1 VEARAKALKD
11 RWDAEEGGGQ
21 ENGEANQ
28 EGRVSRKS
36 LGSFASSEKTLQ
48 DVRSVRQQQAQLEGV
63 VERNI
68 QLEAQISV
76 DKAKKVRA
84 EDELAEMQKELA
96 EEKKLAAKARVRV
109 RELEEELE
117 KEQAAHVRE
126 QSSHE
131 ATKDLLTEQQLS
143 GLVLREQ
150 VQIEKINT
158 ERQKSS
164 KAVMEKESEGEQRL
178 AEEKMKALE
187 DKMASVRAANDTIE
201 AAHKSL
207 MEQGNVSQAIKD
219 SAEESLRDLKMKLEE
234 TIEAKAGIG
243 DDQVQ
248 QLQEQA
254 STFQDLC
261 DTMRNA
267 LDDDKARQRGAE
279 KAVGNLVE
287 RLTEAQQVAQFQMLA
302 LQQQV
307 VNLSAQAAQ
316 PQPMLM
322 ALPPPSPSRPKYMA
336 LTATP
341 APLVYY
347 TSAPSRQASQPVLVT
362 MCPHGQPKAH
372 LPQPAGSF
380 SRQVS
385 LQNLGTDPGS
395 SPPMPLPQTSPRLR
409 SAPATPI
416 TTHYGCTSGSS
427 IIAGPGGS
435 SVNVEA
441 PSWFRL
447 LPGNAPVGARFS
459 NFQTTPTSAASTASS
474 PSVSLIQ
481 PPAVAVVGQ
490 TSSMTAAPGPPA
502 SPSNMRTASGEVPF
516 VAVNSFHAHIS
527 PVLSSRRSSL
537 SARQGAKREA

>member
-28 EGRVSRKS
+28 EGRASRKS

-96 EEKKLAAKARVRV
+96 EEKLLAAKARVRV

-117 KEQAAHVRE
+117 KEQAAHARE
-126 QSSHE
+126 RDSHE

-150 VQIEKINT
+150 VQIEKIST
-158 ERQKSS
+158 EKQKSM
-164 KAVMEKESEGEQRL
+164 KAILEKESEGEQRL

-279 KAVGNLVE
+279 RAVGDLVE
-287 RLTEAQQVAQFQMLA
+287 RLTEAQQVAQFQMMT

-307 VNLSAQAAQ
+307 VSLSAQAAQ
-316 PQPMLM
+316 PHPMLM
-322 ALPPPSPSRPKYMA
+322 ALPPPTPS
-336 LTATP
+336 
-341 APLVYY
+341 
-347 TSAPSRQASQPVLVT
+347 
-362 MCPHGQPKAH
+362 GQ
-372 LPQPAGSF
+372 
-380 SRQVS
+380 
-385 LQNLGTDPGS
+385 S
-395 SPPMPLPQTSPRLR
+395 S
-409 SAPATPI
+409 
-416 TTHYGCTSGSS
+416 TSGS
-427 IIAGPGGS
+427 
-435 SVNVEA
+435 
-441 PSWFRL
+441 
-447 LPGNAPVGARFS
+447 GA
-459 NFQTTPTSAASTASS
+459 
-474 PSVSLIQ
+474 
-481 PPAVAVVGQ
+481 
-490 TSSMTAAPGPPA
+490 
-502 SPSNMRTASGEVPF
+502 
-516 VAVNSFHAHIS
+516 
-527 PVLSSRRSSL
+527 
-537 SARQGAKREA
+537 AR